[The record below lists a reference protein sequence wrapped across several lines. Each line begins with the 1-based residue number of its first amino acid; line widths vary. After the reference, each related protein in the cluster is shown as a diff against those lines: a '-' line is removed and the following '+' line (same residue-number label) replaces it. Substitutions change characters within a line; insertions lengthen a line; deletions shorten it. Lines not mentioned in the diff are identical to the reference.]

1 MLELGLGL
9 GANARDGN
17 FRGSMCPEGGNTLHI
32 LRLNTCDSRPF
43 HGANEDMFH
52 CLQGLMAGFRD

>member
-17 FRGSMCPEGGNTLHI
+17 FRGAGARGGNILHI